1 MHWNRNLIL
10 NEKTLLTN
18 CLTAA
23 WMLERKW
30 PERWDRREVPAGDET
45 GMDTLAVIGVRR
57 SPALRR
63 TC

>member
-1 MHWNRNLIL
+1 
-10 NEKTLLTN
+10 
-18 CLTAA
+18 
-23 WMLERKW
+23 MLERKW